1 MANIAIQKADELP
14 TEARRAV
21 EQVLG
26 RALEHEEEVSIMAL
40 SPHEAPTG
48 EARQALAR
56 QLHDRIAKTAER
68 VRDISAEEQEAAI
81 DEAVNHVRS
90 RQK

>member
-1 MANIAIQKADELP
+1 MENIAIQKANELP
-14 TEARRAV
+14 SDARRAV

-26 RALEHEEEVSIMAL
+26 RALEHDEEVSIMAF

-48 EARQALAR
+48 DARQALAR
-56 QLHDRIAKTAER
+56 QLEDRITRTAAR
-68 VRDISAEEQEAAI
+68 VQNVSTEEQEAAI

-90 RQK
+90 KQK

>member
-1 MANIAIQKADELP
+1 MAF
-14 TEARRAV
+14 
-21 EQVLG
+21 
-26 RALEHEEEVSIMAL
+26 

-56 QLHDRIAKTAER
+56 QLKDRITRTAER
-68 VRDISAEEQEAAI
+68 VRDVSTEEQEAAI

-90 RQK
+90 QQK